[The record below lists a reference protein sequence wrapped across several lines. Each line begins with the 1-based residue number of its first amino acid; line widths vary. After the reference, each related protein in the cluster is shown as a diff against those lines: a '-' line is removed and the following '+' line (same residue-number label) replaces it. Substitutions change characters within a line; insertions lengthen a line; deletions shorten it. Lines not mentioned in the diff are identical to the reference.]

1 MESIS
6 NSKRR
11 KKKKK
16 TLQRKQAPGPFSEGS
31 VLLPL
36 KSKGV
41 LELAAV
47 GTGTVLK
54 ALISTA
60 G

>member
-1 MESIS
+1 MESVR
-6 NSKRR
+6 NSKRKR
-11 KKKKK
+11 KHEA
-16 TLQRKQAPGPFSEGS
+16 LQREQAPGPFSEGS

-41 LELAAV
+41 SELAAV